1 MDIKKEELFY
11 KARAGKIQPNEIAYV
26 IAQIQKYYE
35 HPNEENIH
43 SLLQT
48 ISYAS
53 RFCQSSIINEY
64 KGLIEKF
71 IIFPEDPMVSVT
83 ALCVLCDDWNLTSEY
98 ISQLKSFLRGV
109 EWDKDRVVR
118 VKAISIVGRYIRE
131 TGDKKCLEILLEI
144 FKNERERRDIR
155 QLAYESIYIALNKE
169 IDMNPQNLMT
179 LETLAKAYEQLRN
192 TKNEDL
198 TLTWPIDIRD
208 LYYKAYDGKIQPN
221 EIAYVIDR
229 IQKYYEHPNEEDI
242 HSLLQTVGY
251 AGCFCRSSIID
262 EYKGLIEKFIIF
274 PEDPFVSVTALDVLC
289 NDWDLAHEYIG
300 QIKSFVRGVEW
311 DKDMQVRV
319 QAICAVAEY
328 IRETRDKECLE
339 MLLEIFKNVQEKKSI
354 RELAYEMISRAL
366 GKDWKDLEKI
376 DIDTY
381 PQNLMAQKTIAKAY
395 ELLAEK
401 SISRENFSHEK
412 SGDKN

>member
-1 MDIKKEELFY
+1 MDIKELVDR
-11 KARAGKIQPNEIAYV
+11 AREGKIQSNEIAYV
-26 IAQIQKYYE
+26 IDRIQKYYE

-64 KGLIEKF
+64 KGLIAKF
-71 IIFPEDPMVSVT
+71 IIFPKDPMVSVT

-118 VKAISIVGRYIRE
+118 VKAISIVGRYISE
-131 TGDKKCLEILLEI
+131 TGDKECLEILLEI

-155 QLAYESIYIALNKE
+155 QLAYESIYIALSKE
-169 IDMNPQNLMT
+169 IETNPQNLMT
-179 LETLAKAYEQLRN
+179 LETLAKTYEHLRN
-192 TKNEDL
+192 TINEDL
-198 TLTWPIDIRD
+198 TLTWPIDID
-208 LYYKAYDGKIQPN
+208 ELVDKAYDGKIQAN

-229 IQKYYEHPNEEDI
+229 IQKYNEHPEGDLYF
-242 HSLLQTVGY
+242 LLKIIGY

-274 PEDPFVSVTALDVLC
+274 PEGPMVSAKALEILC
-289 NDWDLAHEYIG
+289 EDWGLTSKYIS
-300 QIKSFVRGVEW
+300 QIKSFMRGVEW
-311 DKDMQVRV
+311 DTGMDVRIR
-319 QAICAVAEY
+319 AICISGEY
-328 IRETRDKECLE
+328 IKKTGDKECLE
-339 MLLEIFKNVQEKKSI
+339 ILLEIFKNEREPKDI
-354 RELAYEMISRAL
+354 RELAYEMISLAL
-366 GKDWKDLEKI
+366 GKDWKDREKV

-381 PQNLMAQKTIAKAY
+381 PQNLMAQETIAKAY
-395 ELLAEK
+395 ELLAK
-401 SISRENFSHEK
+401 K
-412 SGDKN
+412 